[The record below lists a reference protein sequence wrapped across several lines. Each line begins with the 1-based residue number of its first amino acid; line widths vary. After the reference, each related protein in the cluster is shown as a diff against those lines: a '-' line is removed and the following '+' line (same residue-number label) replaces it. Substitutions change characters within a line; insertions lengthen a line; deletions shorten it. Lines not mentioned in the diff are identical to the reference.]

1 VVKVH
6 IYVEGGGDQNL
17 TLTKCRRGFSQFFKK
32 VVPTG
37 CQPKIIACG
46 SRVQA
51 YNRFCTALIQ
61 HPEVFCI
68 LLVDSEAP
76 VADAQG
82 SWAHLKA
89 RDHWECPPSATEE
102 NAHLMVQCMES
113 WFLADQKTLALFYG
127 QGFNPNALPKQTNI
141 ENIPKSDVNQGLE
154 AATRHTKT
162 KGKYHKT
169 RHGFDILTL
178 IEPHKV
184 RQASEHAERLF
195 IILLQKSTGDI

>member
-1 VVKVH
+1 VKVH

-32 VVPTG
+32 IVPSG
-37 CQPKIIACG
+37 YQPKIIACG

-51 YNRFCTALIQ
+51 YNRFCAAITQ
-61 HPEVFCI
+61 YPEVFCL

-76 VADAQG
+76 VTDDQG
-82 SWAHLKA
+82 SWKHLKL
-89 RDHWECPPSATEE
+89 RDDWDCPASATDD

-113 WFLADQKTLALFYG
+113 WFLADQKNLAEFYG
-127 QGFNPNALPKQTNI
+127 QGFNPNALPKQLNI
-141 ENIPKSDVNQGLE
+141 ELIPKNDVADGLE

-169 RHGFDILTL
+169 RHGFDLLAL
-178 IEPHKV
+178 IAPHQV
-184 RQASEHAERLF
+184 RHASEQAERLCV
-195 IILLQKSTGDI
+195 IVLDKLTGDD

>member
-1 VVKVH
+1 MKIH

-17 TLTKCRRGFSQFFKK
+17 TLTKCRRGFSQFFQKTM
-32 VVPTG
+32 PSN

-51 YNRFCTALIQ
+51 YKRFCTALQ
-61 HPEVFCI
+61 QYSDVFCV

-76 VADAQG
+76 VADNQN
-82 SWAHLKA
+82 SWTHLKQ
-89 RDHWECPPSATEE
+89 RDDWDCPFSANND

-113 WFLADQKTLALFYG
+113 WFLADKDTLAEFYG
-127 QGFNPNALPKQTNI
+127 QGFNLNVLPKQFNI
-141 ENIPKSDVNQGLE
+141 ENIPKNDVNQRLD

-169 RHGFDILTL
+169 RHGFDLLAL
-178 IEPHKV
+178 IAPHKV
-184 RQASEHAERLF
+184 RQASEHLDRL
-195 IILLQKSTGDI
+195 IVVLIKKSNNDS